1 MCVLAA
7 GWHDAEVGLRND
19 GMDPSKVKDP
29 LYMFNAHTK
38 AYEPF
43 GWEMYNQVVS
53 GKARL

>member
-1 MCVLAA
+1 MCVLVA
-7 GWHDAEVGLRND
+7 GRHDAEVGLRND

-29 LYMFNAHTK
+29 LYMFNAQTK